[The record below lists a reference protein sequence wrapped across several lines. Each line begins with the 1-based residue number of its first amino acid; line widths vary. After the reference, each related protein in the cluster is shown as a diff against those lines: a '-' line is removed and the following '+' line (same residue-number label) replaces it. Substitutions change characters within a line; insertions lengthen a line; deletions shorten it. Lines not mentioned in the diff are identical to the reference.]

1 MAKRLMILALLLCPG
16 CGFSVFVN
24 PYIPSIPE
32 PPVVKMP
39 KLTAVE
45 LAPLSREALEK
56 LLNRDAILKYR
67 IDQYKVLVDDHN
79 RWASELNK
87 KSGFGRKD

>member
-1 MAKRLMILALLLCPG
+1 MVKRIMILALLLCPG

-32 PPVVKMP
+32 PPVVNLP
-39 KLTAVE
+39 KVTAAE
-45 LAPLSREALEK
+45 LAPLSDDTRRK
-56 LLNRDAILKYR
+56 LLNRDAIQKYR

-79 RWASELNK
+79 SWASELNK